1 MHMQGK
7 TYIDVSEFYS
17 LVREALVSK
26 LDLKGVPDDAEM
38 FIEIDRRTVNVPVTF
53 EWKIK

>member
-1 MHMQGK
+1 MQGK